1 MVFFPDLLLESQW
14 TLHVIL
20 YPCCNV
26 ALKLKTFLTK
36 YFCSVSGGYV
46 DRDKFSKTKSDLITG
61 GPGIE
66 VLGGRSFT

>member
-1 MVFFPDLLLESQW
+1 M
-14 TLHVIL
+14 
-20 YPCCNV
+20 
-26 ALKLKTFLTK
+26 
-36 YFCSVSGGYV
+36 